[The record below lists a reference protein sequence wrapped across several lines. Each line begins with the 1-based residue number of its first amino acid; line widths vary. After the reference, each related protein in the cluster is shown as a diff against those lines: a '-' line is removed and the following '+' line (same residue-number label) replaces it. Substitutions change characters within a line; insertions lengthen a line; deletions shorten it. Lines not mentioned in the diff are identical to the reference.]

1 MAILKDDEILLESGT
16 NEIQILRFTI
26 DDVLYGINV
35 AKVRQIT
42 IPSPVKFMPHT
53 HEAVE
58 GIFKPRDEV
67 ITVINLP
74 RFLDCPNYEPKD
86 KDMFILTGFNK
97 MTVAFRVHTVEGLS
111 RISWKDIQ
119 KPDTTINGGNDG
131 VATGIAQCGDELV
144 TILDFERIVA
154 EIAPETSIKISEIDE
169 LGHRERSDK
178 PVLIAED
185 SILLSHMIKESLSK
199 AGYVNLRMFPNG
211 HDLWEFLAECKREN
225 SLEENVALIVTDIE
239 MPQMD
244 GHRLTKLV
252 KDDPALKH
260 IPLIIF
266 SSLIS
271 EEMRVKGKQLGANEQ
286 LSKPEIGR
294 LVNVMDALLARSEDA
309 RAKAVKK

>member
-74 RFLDCPNYEPKD
+74 RFLNCPNYEPKD

>member
-131 VATGIAQCGDELV
+131 VATGIAQCGDDLV

-154 EIAPETSIKISEIDE
+154 EIAPETTIQMDEIDQM
-169 LGHRERSDK
+169 GPRTRSDQGVPLQGRICEPEDVPQRPR
-178 PVLIAED
+178 PV
-185 SILLSHMIKESLSK
+185 
-199 AGYVNLRMFPNG
+199 GVFG
-211 HDLWEFLAECKREN
+211 
-225 SLEENVALIVTDIE
+225 
-239 MPQMD
+239 
-244 GHRLTKLV
+244 
-252 KDDPALKH
+252 
-260 IPLIIF
+260 
-266 SSLIS
+266 
-271 EEMRVKGKQLGANEQ
+271 
-286 LSKPEIGR
+286 
-294 LVNVMDALLARSEDA
+294 
-309 RAKAVKK
+309 

>member
-1 MAILKDDEILLESGT
+1 MANMRDEILLESGT

-26 DDVLYGINV
+26 DGVLYGINV

-42 IPSPVKFMPHT
+42 ISEPVKFMPHT

-67 ITVINLP
+67 ITVVNLP
-74 RFLDCPNYEPKD
+74 RYLDCPNYEPKA

-97 MTVAFRVHTVEGLS
+97 VTVAFRVHTVEGLS
-111 RISWKDIQ
+111 RISWTDIQ
-119 KPDTTINGGNDG
+119 KPDSTISGGNDG

-169 LGHRERSDK
+169 MGHRGHSNT
-178 PVLIAED
+178 PIVIAED
-185 SILLSHMIKESLSK
+185 SILLSHMIKESLNK

-211 HDLWEFLAECKREN
+211 HDLWEFLCECKREN
-225 SLEENVALIVTDIE
+225 TLDENAALIVTDIE

-252 KDDPALKH
+252 KDDREMRS

-271 EEMRVKGKQLGANEQ
+271 EEMRIKGKELGADEQ

-294 LVNVMDALLARSEDA
+294 LVHVMDTLLERSEADKARSA
-309 RAKAVKK
+309 G